1 MKQKMQIRGQ
11 FTSPSWSSVLQDD
24 IQPDKGACHARVEFC
39 GGDNEKVREEVD
51 NGNPQIIIRKILN
64 CV

>member
-1 MKQKMQIRGQ
+1 M
-11 FTSPSWSSVLQDD
+11 LQDD